1 MDLITEDWKTEVP
14 VDMEVAGGFKRTM
27 TQLKLQEGAMG
38 VVDTVIVFRILKMM
52 TRKWEEM
59 DAFKFGLIDANGKR
73 IKGVKPKT
81 SEEKNSFTLLH
92 RLVFNLKR
100 VLELLPFG
108 RTRLASYGASLA
120 LLKEHFN
127 IDGEPLERHFYQ
139 YLKENDMVLDL
150 LEGHDNLNNL
160 EKGKEYELRLSVWN
174 EEDNI
179 GTRGDRVQVLGKS
192 DNVMGVDIY
201 KAYNIN
207 TDQSMLITGHDVK

>member
-1 MDLITEDWKTEVP
+1 
-14 VDMEVAGGFKRTM
+14 M
-27 TQLKLQEGAMG
+27 TQVDLKEGAMN

-59 DAFKFGLIDANGKR
+59 DAYKFGLIDDNGKR
-73 IKGVKPKT
+73 IKSKKPKT

-108 RTRLASYGASLA
+108 RTRLASYAASLA

-127 IDGEPLERHFYQ
+127 IDGESLERHFYQ
-139 YLKENDMVLDL
+139 YLKENDLVLDL
-150 LEGHDNLNNL
+150 LEGHDNMNNL
-160 EKGKEYELRLSVWN
+160 QKGLQYELRQSVWN
-174 EEDNI
+174 EEDCI
-179 GTRGDRVQVLGKS
+179 GTRGDQVQVLGRT

-201 KAYNIN
+201 RVYNI
-207 TDQSMLITGHDVK
+207 TQDQSMLITGHDVK

>member
-1 MDLITEDWKTEVP
+1 
-14 VDMEVAGGFKRTM
+14 M
-27 TQLKLQEGAMG
+27 TQVDLKEGAMN

-59 DAFKFGLIDANGKR
+59 DAYKFGLIDDNGKR
-73 IKGVKPKT
+73 IKSKKPKT

-108 RTRLASYGASLA
+108 RTRLASYAASLA

-127 IDGEPLERHFYQ
+127 IDGESLERHFYQ
-139 YLKENDMVLDL
+139 YLKENDLVLDL
-150 LEGHDNLNNL
+150 LEGHDNMNNL
-160 EKGKEYELRLSVWN
+160 QKGKQYELRQSVWN

-179 GTRGDRVQVLGKS
+179 GYRGDQVQVLGRT

-201 KAYNIN
+201 RVYNI
-207 TDQSMLITGHDVK
+207 TQDQSMLITGHDIK

>member
-1 MDLITEDWKTEVP
+1 
-14 VDMEVAGGFKRTM
+14 M
-27 TQLKLQEGAMG
+27 TQVQLKEGAMN

-73 IKGVKPKT
+73 IKSVKPKT

-108 RTRLASYGASLA
+108 RTRLASYAASLA
-120 LLKEHFN
+120 LLKEHFE
-127 IDGEPLERHFYQ
+127 IDGKYLEESFYSD
-139 YLKENDMVLDL
+139 LKENDLVLDL
-150 LEGHDNLNNL
+150 LEGHDNMNNL
-160 EKGKEYELRLSVWN
+160 QKGKEYELRQSVWN

-179 GTRGDRVQVLGKS
+179 GYRGDYVQVLGKT
-192 DNVMGVDIY
+192 DTVMGVDIY
-201 KAYNIN
+201 RVYNRSQ
-207 TDQSMLITGHDVK
+207 DQSMLITGHDVK

>member
-1 MDLITEDWKTEVP
+1 MKQV
-14 VDMEVAGGFKRTM
+14 
-27 TQLKLQEGAMG
+27 KLQEGAMG
-38 VVDTVIVFRILKMM
+38 VVDTVIVFRILKML

-59 DAFKFGLIDANGKR
+59 DAFKFGLIDDNGKR
-73 IKGVKPKT
+73 IKGVKPKG
-81 SEEKNSFTLLH
+81 SEQKNSYTLLH

-108 RTRLASYGASLA
+108 RTRLASYAASLA

>member
-1 MDLITEDWKTEVP
+1 MKQVN
-14 VDMEVAGGFKRTM
+14 
-27 TQLKLQEGAMG
+27 LKEGAMN

-73 IKGVKPKT
+73 IKSVKPKT

-108 RTRLASYGASLA
+108 RTRLASYAASLA

-127 IDGEPLERHFYQ
+127 IDGESLERHFYQ
-139 YLKENDMVLDL
+139 YLKENDLVLDL
-150 LEGHDNLNNL
+150 LEGHDNMNNL
-160 EKGKEYELRLSVWN
+160 EKGKDYELRQSVWN
-174 EEDNI
+174 EEDNV
-179 GTRGDRVQVLGKS
+179 GYRGDRVQVLGKT

-201 KAYNIN
+201 RVYNYN
-207 TDQSMLITGHDVK
+207 QDQSMLITGHDIK

>member
-1 MDLITEDWKTEVP
+1 
-14 VDMEVAGGFKRTM
+14 M
-27 TQLKLQEGAMG
+27 TQVKLQEGAMG
-38 VVDTVIVFRILKMM
+38 VVDTVIVFRILKML
-52 TRKWEEM
+52 TRKWEEQ
-59 DAFKFGLIDANGKR
+59 DAFKFGIIDDKGKR
-73 IKGVKPKT
+73 IKSVKPKT

-108 RTRLASYGASLA
+108 RTRLASYAASLA

-160 EKGKEYELRLSVWN
+160 QKGMEYELRLSVWN
-174 EEDNI
+174 EENI
-179 GTRGDRVQVLGKS
+179 IGQRGDRVQVLGQT
-192 DNVMGVDIY
+192 DNVMGVAIY
-201 KAYNIN
+201 KAYNF
-207 TDQSMLITGHDVK
+207 DQDESMLITGHDVK

>member
-1 MDLITEDWKTEVP
+1 
-14 VDMEVAGGFKRTM
+14 M
-27 TQLKLQEGAMG
+27 TQVNLKEGAMN

-59 DAFKFGLIDANGKR
+59 DAYKFGLIDDNGKR
-73 IKGVKPKT
+73 IKSKKPKT

-108 RTRLASYGASLA
+108 RTRLASYAASLA

-127 IDGEPLERHFYQ
+127 IDGESLERHFYQ
-139 YLKENDMVLDL
+139 YLKENDLVLDL
-150 LEGHDNLNNL
+150 LEGHDNMNNL
-160 EKGKEYELRLSVWN
+160 EKGKDYELRQSVWN
-174 EEDNI
+174 EEDNV
-179 GTRGDRVQVLGKS
+179 GYRGDRVQVLGKT

-201 KAYNIN
+201 RVYNYN
-207 TDQSMLITGHDVK
+207 QDQSMLITGHDIK

>member
-1 MDLITEDWKTEVP
+1 
-14 VDMEVAGGFKRTM
+14 M
-27 TQLKLQEGAMG
+27 TQVDLKEGAMN

-59 DAFKFGLIDANGKR
+59 DAYKFGLIDDNGKR
-73 IKGVKPKT
+73 IKSKKPKT

-108 RTRLASYGASLA
+108 RTRLASYAASLA

-127 IDGEPLERHFYQ
+127 IDGESLERHFYQ
-139 YLKENDMVLDL
+139 YLKENDLVLDL
-150 LEGHDNLNNL
+150 LEGHVNMNVLQ
-160 EKGKEYELRLSVWN
+160 KGKDYELRQSVWN
-174 EEDNI
+174 EEDNL
-179 GTRGDRVQVLGKS
+179 GYRGDRVQVLGKT

-201 KAYNIN
+201 RVYNYN
-207 TDQSMLITGHDVK
+207 QDQSMLITGHDIKNVGIHENN

>member
-1 MDLITEDWKTEVP
+1 
-14 VDMEVAGGFKRTM
+14 M
-27 TQLKLQEGAMG
+27 TQVQLKEGAMN

-73 IKGVKPKT
+73 IKSVKPKT

-108 RTRLASYGASLA
+108 RTRLASYAASLA
-120 LLKEHFN
+120 LLKEHFE
-127 IDGEPLERHFYQ
+127 IDGKYLEESFYT
-139 YLKENDMVLDL
+139 YLKENDLVIDL
-150 LEGHDNLNNL
+150 LEGHDNMNNL
-160 EKGKEYELRLSVWN
+160 QKGKEYELRQSVWN

-179 GTRGDRVQVLGKS
+179 GHRGDYVQVLGKT
-192 DNVMGVDIY
+192 DTVMGVDIY
-201 KAYNIN
+201 RVYNRSQ
-207 TDQSMLITGHDVK
+207 DQSMLITGHDVK

>member
-1 MDLITEDWKTEVP
+1 
-14 VDMEVAGGFKRTM
+14 M
-27 TQLKLQEGAMG
+27 TQVNLKEGAMN

-59 DAFKFGLIDANGKR
+59 DAYKFGLIDDNGKR
-73 IKGVKPKT
+73 IKTKKPKT

-108 RTRLASYGASLA
+108 RTRLASYAASLA

-127 IDGEPLERHFYQ
+127 IDGESLERHFYQ
-139 YLKENDMVLDL
+139 YLKENDLVLDL
-150 LEGHDNLNNL
+150 LEGHDNMNNL
-160 EKGKEYELRLSVWN
+160 QKGKQYELRQSVWN
-174 EEDNI
+174 EENNV
-179 GTRGDRVQVLGKS
+179 GYRGDQVQVLGKT

-201 KAYNIN
+201 RVYNI
-207 TDQSMLITGHDVK
+207 TQDQSMLITGHDIK

>member
-1 MDLITEDWKTEVP
+1 
-14 VDMEVAGGFKRTM
+14 M

-73 IKGVKPKT
+73 IKGAKPKT

-108 RTRLASYGASLA
+108 RTRLASYAASLA

>member
-1 MDLITEDWKTEVP
+1 
-14 VDMEVAGGFKRTM
+14 M
-27 TQLKLQEGAMG
+27 TQVDLKEGAMN

-59 DAFKFGLIDANGKR
+59 DAYKFGLIDDNGKR
-73 IKGVKPKT
+73 IKSKKPKT

-108 RTRLASYGASLA
+108 RTRLASYAASLA

-127 IDGEPLERHFYQ
+127 IDGESLERHFYQ
-139 YLKENDMVLDL
+139 YLKENDLVLDL
-150 LEGHDNLNNL
+150 LEGHVNMNVLQ
-160 EKGKEYELRLSVWN
+160 KGKDYELRQSVWN
-174 EEDNI
+174 EEDNL
-179 GTRGDRVQVLGKS
+179 GYRGDRVQVLGKT

-201 KAYNIN
+201 RVYNYN
-207 TDQSMLITGHDVK
+207 QDQSMLITGHDIKNVGIHEDN

>member
-1 MDLITEDWKTEVP
+1 MNQVDLK
-14 VDMEVAGGFKRTM
+14 
-27 TQLKLQEGAMG
+27 EGAMG

-59 DAFKFGLIDANGKR
+59 DAYKFGLIDDNGKR
-73 IKGVKPKT
+73 IKSKKPKT

-108 RTRLASYGASLA
+108 RTRLASYAASLA

-127 IDGEPLERHFYQ
+127 IDGESLERHFYQ
-139 YLKENDMVLDL
+139 YLKENDLVLDL
-150 LEGHDNLNNL
+150 LEGHDNMNNL
-160 EKGKEYELRLSVWN
+160 QKGKQYELRQSVWN
-174 EEDNI
+174 EEDNV
-179 GTRGDRVQVLGKS
+179 GYRGDQVQVLGKT

-201 KAYNIN
+201 RVYNI
-207 TDQSMLITGHDVK
+207 TQDQSMLITGHDIK

>member
-1 MDLITEDWKTEVP
+1 MSKLHIT
-14 VDMEVAGGFKRTM
+14 
-27 TQLKLQEGAMG
+27 EGAMN

-59 DAFKFGLIDANGKR
+59 DAYKFGLIDDNGKR
-73 IKGVKPKT
+73 IKSKKPKT

-108 RTRLASYGASLA
+108 RTRLASYAASLA

-127 IDGEPLERHFYQ
+127 IDGKYLEESFYQ
-139 YLKENDMVLDL
+139 FLKENDLVLDL
-150 LEGHDNLNNL
+150 LEGHDNMNNL
-160 EKGKEYELRLSVWN
+160 QKGKQYELRQSVWN
-174 EEDNI
+174 EENNV
-179 GTRGDRVQVLGKS
+179 GYRGDQVQVLGRT

-201 KAYNIN
+201 RVYNI
-207 TDQSMLITGHDVK
+207 TQDQSMLITGHDIK

>member
-1 MDLITEDWKTEVP
+1 MKQVDLK
-14 VDMEVAGGFKRTM
+14 
-27 TQLKLQEGAMG
+27 EGAMG

-73 IKGVKPKT
+73 IKGVKPKG
-81 SEEKNSFTLLH
+81 SEQKNSFTLLH

-108 RTRLASYGASLA
+108 RTRLASYAASLA

-127 IDGEPLERHFYQ
+127 INGEALERHFYQ
-139 YLKENDMVLDL
+139 YLKENDMVMDL

-160 EKGKEYELRLSVWN
+160 QKGMEYELRLSVWN
-174 EEDNI
+174 EEDVI
-179 GTRGDRVQVLGKS
+179 GKRGDRVQVLGKT

-201 KAYNIN
+201 RAYNF
-207 TDQSMLITGHDVK
+207 DQDESMLITGHDVK

>member
-1 MDLITEDWKTEVP
+1 MKQVDLK
-14 VDMEVAGGFKRTM
+14 
-27 TQLKLQEGAMG
+27 EGAMG

-73 IKGVKPKT
+73 IKGVKPKG
-81 SEEKNSFTLLH
+81 SEQKNSFTLLH

-108 RTRLASYGASLA
+108 RTRLASYAASLA

-127 IDGEPLERHFYQ
+127 INGEALERHFYQ
-139 YLKENDMVLDL
+139 YLKENNMTLDL

-160 EKGKEYELRLSVWN
+160 QKGMEYELRLSVWN
-174 EEDNI
+174 EEDVI
-179 GTRGDRVQVLGKS
+179 GKRGDRVQVLGKT

-201 KAYNIN
+201 RAYNF
-207 TDQSMLITGHDVK
+207 DQDESMLITGHDVK

>member
-1 MDLITEDWKTEVP
+1 
-14 VDMEVAGGFKRTM
+14 M
-27 TQLKLQEGAMG
+27 TQVNLKEGAMN

-59 DAFKFGLIDANGKR
+59 DAYKFGLIDDNGKR
-73 IKGVKPKT
+73 IKTKKPKT

-108 RTRLASYGASLA
+108 RTRLASYAASLA

-127 IDGEPLERHFYQ
+127 IDGESLERHFYQ
-139 YLKENDMVLDL
+139 YLKENDLVLDL
-150 LEGHDNLNNL
+150 LEGHDNMNNL
-160 EKGKEYELRLSVWN
+160 QKGKQYELRQSVWN
-174 EEDNI
+174 EEDNV
-179 GTRGDRVQVLGKS
+179 GYRGDQVQVLGKT

-201 KAYNIN
+201 RVYNI
-207 TDQSMLITGHDVK
+207 TQDQSMLITGHDIK

>member
-1 MDLITEDWKTEVP
+1 MKQVDLK
-14 VDMEVAGGFKRTM
+14 
-27 TQLKLQEGAMG
+27 EGAMG

-73 IKGVKPKT
+73 IKGVKPKG
-81 SEEKNSFTLLH
+81 SEQNNSFTFLH

-108 RTRLASYGASLA
+108 RTRLASYAASLA

-127 IDGEPLERHFYQ
+127 INGEALERHFYQ
-139 YLKENDMVLDL
+139 YLKENNMTLDL

-160 EKGKEYELRLSVWN
+160 QKGMEYELRLSVWN
-174 EEDNI
+174 EEDVI
-179 GTRGDRVQVLGKS
+179 GKRGDRVQVLGKT

-201 KAYNIN
+201 KAYNF
-207 TDQSMLITGHDVK
+207 DQDESMLITGHDVK

>member
-1 MDLITEDWKTEVP
+1 
-14 VDMEVAGGFKRTM
+14 M

-59 DAFKFGLIDANGKR
+59 DAYKFGLIDDNGKR
-73 IKGVKPKT
+73 IKSKKPKT

-108 RTRLASYGASLA
+108 RTRLASYAASLA

-127 IDGEPLERHFYQ
+127 IDGEALERHFYQ
-139 YLKENDMVLDL
+139 YLKENDLVLDL
-150 LEGHDNLNNL
+150 LEGHVNMNVLQ
-160 EKGKEYELRLSVWN
+160 KGKDYELRQSVWN
-174 EEDNI
+174 EEDNV
-179 GTRGDRVQVLGKS
+179 GYRGDRVQVLGKT

-201 KAYNIN
+201 RVYNYN
-207 TDQSMLITGHDVK
+207 QDQSMLITGHDIKNVGIHENN

>member
-1 MDLITEDWKTEVP
+1 MSKLHIT
-14 VDMEVAGGFKRTM
+14 
-27 TQLKLQEGAMG
+27 EGAMN

-59 DAFKFGLIDANGKR
+59 DAYKFGLIDDNGKR
-73 IKGVKPKT
+73 IKSKKPKT
-81 SEEKNSFTLLH
+81 SEEKSSFTLLH

-108 RTRLASYGASLA
+108 RTRLASYAASLA

>member
-1 MDLITEDWKTEVP
+1 
-14 VDMEVAGGFKRTM
+14 M
-27 TQLKLQEGAMG
+27 TQVQLKEGAMN

-73 IKGVKPKT
+73 IKSVKPKT

-108 RTRLASYGASLA
+108 RTRLASYAASLA
-120 LLKEHFN
+120 LLKEHFE
-127 IDGEPLERHFYQ
+127 IDGKYLEESFYT
-139 YLKENDMVLDL
+139 YLKENDLVIDL
-150 LEGHDNLNNL
+150 LEGHNNMNNL
-160 EKGKEYELRLSVWN
+160 QKGKEYELRQSVWN

-179 GTRGDRVQVLGKS
+179 GTRGNRVQVLGKS

-201 KAYNIN
+201 KAYNFD

>member
-1 MDLITEDWKTEVP
+1 
-14 VDMEVAGGFKRTM
+14 M
-27 TQLKLQEGAMG
+27 TQVDLKEGAMN

-59 DAFKFGLIDANGKR
+59 DAYKFGLIDDNGKR
-73 IKGVKPKT
+73 IKSKKPKT

-108 RTRLASYGASLA
+108 RTRLASYAASLA

-127 IDGEPLERHFYQ
+127 IDGEALERHFYQ
-139 YLKENDMVLDL
+139 YLKENNLVLDL
-150 LEGHDNLNNL
+150 LEGHVNMNVLQ
-160 EKGKEYELRLSVWN
+160 KGKDYELRQSVWN
-174 EEDNI
+174 EEDNL
-179 GTRGDRVQVLGKS
+179 GYRGDRVQVLGKT

-201 KAYNIN
+201 RVYNYN
-207 TDQSMLITGHDVK
+207 QDQSMLITGHDIKNVGIHEDN